1 VYVNFMYHLADE
13 NKEVLTDL
21 ELAENEIESL
31 RAQRTSGMEMT
42 RK

>member
-1 VYVNFMYHLADE
+1 MYHLAEE
-13 NKEVLTDL
+13 NKEVQTDL

-31 RAQRTSGMEMT
+31 RTQRTYGIEMT